1 MHITVDNQNKIG
13 KTLIENKALNGYLDP
28 KNCMLILKV
37 KYISV

>member
-1 MHITVDNQNKIG
+1 MHEKVDSQNIIG
-13 KTLIENKALNGYLDP
+13 KTLIENKALTGYLDP